1 MSRLTNMRLH
11 CGAKKQGNS
20 VMIRSATKLVFSI
33 CLGSIGLFVS
43 AQIAVAQ
50 EETTKG
56 GLSLQPNVAIAAPL
70 DEATLLQKSSF
81 IIGYNMTS
89 QWLNDLKQ
97 QGVDCDTASL
107 KEGIRKAVEGEDFGM
122 TEEEANTVMLA
133 FQKVVEKKQIEN
145 MKAAAELN
153 SAEGAA
159 YLAKNAQKE
168 GVKLLENGVQY
179 EVLVAGSGESPTVQD
194 TVQIHYQGTLP
205 DGSVF
210 QSSYES
216 GQPVERLVGEFVP
229 GFAAA
234 LQAMKV
240 GDKWK
245 VAIPSELG
253 FQLRGPGP
261 IGPNRTLIFEIE
273 LLKVTK

>member
-1 MSRLTNMRLH
+1 
-11 CGAKKQGNS
+11 
-20 VMIRSATKLVFSI
+20 MIRSATKLVFSI

-50 EETTKG
+50 EEPSKSD
-56 GLSLQPNVAIAAPL
+56 LSLQPNVAIATPL

-89 QWLNDLKQ
+89 QWLNELKQ
-97 QGVDCDTASL
+97 QGVDCDTTSL

-122 TEEEANTVMLA
+122 TDEEVKTVMLA

-153 SAEGAA
+153 RTEGEA
-159 YLAKNAQKE
+159 YLAQNAKKE

-179 EVLVAGSGESPTVQD
+179 EVLVAGSGETPKVQD
-194 TVQIHYQGTLP
+194 RVQIHYRGSLP
-205 DGSVF
+205 DGAVF

-216 GQPVERLVGEFVP
+216 GQPVEMMVSEFVP

-245 VAIPSELG
+245 VTIPSELG
-253 FQLRGPGP
+253 YQLRGPGP
-261 IGPNRTLIFEIE
+261 IGPNRTLVFEIE
-273 LLKVTK
+273 LIAVTK